1 MPARSRN
8 PRFWILIVG
17 VVYVVAGYG
26 SALVDSSV
34 PAQMRFAW
42 RLGAWVTCGVVYGAH
57 IAYEHFRLRNS
68 PFATAWHVAM
78 AVALGAFFLA
88 VAATV
93 HAAMVSSHAPL
104 WQFLIAL
111 VAWPI
116 ITAVPAFV
124 VALAIAAVLARF
136 PRKRLAE

>member
-1 MPARSRN
+1 MPSRNRN
-8 PRFWILIVG
+8 PRFWILIVA

-26 SALVDSSV
+26 SALLDSSV

-42 RLGAWVTCGVVYGAH
+42 RLGAWVICGVAYVAH
-57 IAYEHFRLRNS
+57 IAYEHFRLCNS
-68 PFATAWHVAM
+68 PFATALDAAK
-78 AVALGAFFLA
+78 AVGLGAFFLA

-93 HAAMVSSHAPL
+93 HATMVSSHAPL

-111 VAWPI
+111 IAWPI
-116 ITAVPAFV
+116 VTAVPAFV

-136 PRKRLAE
+136 PRRRVAE

>member
-1 MPARSRN
+1 MTAPNRN
-8 PRFWILIVG
+8 PRLWILIVG

-26 SALVDSSV
+26 SALLDSSV

-42 RLGAWVTCGVVYGAH
+42 RLGAWVTCGLAYMAH
-57 IAYEHFRLRNS
+57 IAYEHSRLGNS
-68 PFATAWHVAM
+68 PFATALHVAM

-88 VAATV
+88 VAATT

-111 VAWPI
+111 LAWPI

-136 PRKRLAE
+136 SGKRLAE